1 MKSKKL
7 KNSEL
12 LRKSIDEFK
21 RSENIPLTIV
31 IDNLRSLN
39 NIGSIFRTAD
49 AFLIEEILICG
60 ISGTPPHRD
69 IQKTAI
75 GSTESV
81 SWRYF
86 KSSLDSLKYLKGKG
100 IKIFSIEQTLNSISL
115 KDFKV
120 NKDSQYAFIFGNEV
134 NGISQEVIDLC
145 DGVIEIPQIGTKH
158 SLNVSVTAG
167 IIIWSFFKSLN
178 LR

>member
-1 MKSKKL
+1 MKFKKL

-21 RSENIPLTIV
+21 RSEKIPLTIV

-86 KSSLDSLKYLKGKG
+86 KSL
-100 IKIFSIEQTLNSISL
+100 LN
-115 KDFKV
+115 
-120 NKDSQYAFIFGNEV
+120 
-134 NGISQEVIDLC
+134 
-145 DGVIEIPQIGTKH
+145 
-158 SLNVSVTAG
+158 
-167 IIIWSFFKSLN
+167 
-178 LR
+178 

>member
-1 MKSKKL
+1 MKFKKL

-21 RSENIPLTIV
+21 RSEKIPLTIV

-86 KSSLDSLKYLKGKG
+86 KSSLDSLKYLKKKG

-115 KDFKV
+115 KDFKF

>member
-1 MKSKKL
+1 MKFKKL

-21 RSENIPLTIV
+21 TSEKIPLTIV

-75 GSTESV
+75 G
-81 SWRYF
+81 
-86 KSSLDSLKYLKGKG
+86 
-100 IKIFSIEQTLNSISL
+100 
-115 KDFKV
+115 
-120 NKDSQYAFIFGNEV
+120 
-134 NGISQEVIDLC
+134 
-145 DGVIEIPQIGTKH
+145 
-158 SLNVSVTAG
+158 
-167 IIIWSFFKSLN
+167 
-178 LR
+178 

>member
-1 MKSKKL
+1 MKFKKL

-21 RSENIPLTIV
+21 RSKKIPLTIV

-86 KSSLDSLKYLKGKG
+86 KSSLDSLKYLKKKG

-115 KDFKV
+115 KDFEV

>member
-1 MKSKKL
+1 MGHVCHLESSSKLL
-7 KNSEL
+7 K
-12 LRKSIDEFK
+12 I
-21 RSENIPLTIV
+21 
-31 IDNLRSLN
+31 
-39 NIGSIFRTAD
+39 
-49 AFLIEEILICG
+49 
-60 ISGTPPHRD
+60 
-69 IQKTAI
+69 
-75 GSTESV
+75 
-81 SWRYF
+81 
-86 KSSLDSLKYLKGKG
+86 SLKYLKKKG